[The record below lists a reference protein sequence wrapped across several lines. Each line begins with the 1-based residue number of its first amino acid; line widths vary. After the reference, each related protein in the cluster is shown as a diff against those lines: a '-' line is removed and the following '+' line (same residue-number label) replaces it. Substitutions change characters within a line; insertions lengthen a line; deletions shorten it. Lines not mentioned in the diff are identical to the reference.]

1 MNSYTLN
8 LKPLANKITVEH
20 FEQLCQLN
28 PELKLETNYQG
39 ELIIM
44 SPTGYETGKNNAD
57 LLIQLGIWNRQD
69 QLGVVCDSSTGFILP
84 NGAIR
89 SPDVSWIAQA
99 RVAQFSKEEKA
110 KFLPLTPDFA
120 LELMSPSD
128 QLKTIQAKMTSDPAS
143 SEGARAPVRFIRERA
158 RMQEYRDNGV
168 KLGWLINPQQQQVE
182 IYRPAKPVEVVNQ
195 PSFLSGEDILP
206 NLVIELDFIWQ

>member
-20 FEQLCQLN
+20 FEQLCRLN

-39 ELIIM
+39 ELIII
-44 SPTGYETGKNNAD
+44 SPTGYETGMNNAD
-57 LLIQLGIWNRQD
+57 LLIQLGIWNRQY
-69 QLGVVCDSSTGFILP
+69 QLGIVCDSSTGFILP

-89 SPDVSWIAQA
+89 SPDVSWIAKE
-99 RVAQFSKEEKA
+99 RVAQFSKEEKT

-128 QLKTIQAKMTSDPAS
+128 QLKTTQAKMS
-143 SEGARAPVRFIRERA
+143 
-158 RMQEYRDNGV
+158 EYRDNGV
-168 KLGWLINPQQQQVE
+168 KLAWLINPQQQQVE
-182 IYRPAKPVEVVNQ
+182 IYRSAKSVEVVNQ
-195 PSFLSGEDILP
+195 PSFLSGEEILP
-206 NLVIELDFIWQ
+206 GLIIELDFIWQ

>member
-8 LKPLANKITVEH
+8 LKPLANQITVEH
-20 FEQLCQLN
+20 FEQLCRLN
-28 PELKLETNYQG
+28 PELRLETNNQG

-44 SPTGYETGKNNAD
+44 SPTGYETGMNNAD
-57 LLIQLGIWNRQD
+57 LLIQLGIWNRQYK
-69 QLGVVCDSSTGFILP
+69 LGIVCDSSTGFILP

-110 KFLPLTPDFA
+110 KFLPLPPDFA

-128 QLKTIQAKMTSDPAS
+128 QLKTTQAKVS
-143 SEGARAPVRFIRERA
+143 
-158 RMQEYRDNGV
+158 EYRDNGV
-168 KLGWLINPQQQQVE
+168 KLAWLINPQQQQVE
-182 IYRPAKPVEVVNQ
+182 IYRSDKPVEVVNK
-195 PSFLSGEDILP
+195 PSSLSGEDILP
-206 NLVIELDFIWQ
+206 ELVIELDFIWN

>member
-8 LKPLANKITVEH
+8 LKPLANPITVEH

-28 PELKLETNYQG
+28 PNLRLETNRKG

-44 SPTGYETGKNNAD
+44 SPSEFETGKNNAD
-57 LLIQLGIWNRQD
+57 LLVQFGIWNRQYK
-69 QLGVVCDSSTGFILP
+69 LGIVCDSSTGFILP

-89 SPDVSWIAQA
+89 SPDVSWIAKE
-99 RVAQFSKEEKA
+99 RVAKFSKEEKA

-128 QLKTIQAKMTSDPAS
+128 RLQDIQAKM
-143 SEGARAPVRFIRERA
+143 
-158 RMQEYRDNGV
+158 QEYKDNGV

-182 IYRPAKPVEVVNQ
+182 IFQIAQPIKVIDRPSTLLGEEV
-195 PSFLSGEDILP
+195 LP
-206 NLVIELDFIWQ
+206 DLIIELDFIWE

>member
-8 LKPLANKITVEH
+8 LKPLANQITVEH

-28 PELKLETNYQG
+28 PELRLETNNQG

-44 SPTGYETGKNNAD
+44 SPTGYETGMNNAD
-57 LLIQLGIWNRQD
+57 LLIQLGIWNRQY
-69 QLGVVCDSSTGFILP
+69 QLGIVCDSSTGFILP

-89 SPDVSWIAQA
+89 SPDISWIAQA
-99 RVAQFSKEEKA
+99 RVAQFSKEEKT
-110 KFLPLTPDFA
+110 KFLPLAPDFA

-128 QLKTIQAKMTSDPAS
+128 QLKTTQAKVS
-143 SEGARAPVRFIRERA
+143 
-158 RMQEYRDNGV
+158 EYRDNGV
-168 KLGWLINPQQQQVE
+168 KLAWLINPQQQQVE
-182 IYRPAKPVEVVNQ
+182 IYRLDKPVEVVNK
-195 PSFLSGEDILP
+195 PSSLSGEDILP

>member
-1 MNSYTLN
+1 MNTYTLN
-8 LKPLANKITVEH
+8 LKPLANPITVEH

-28 PELKLETNYQG
+28 PELKLETNSQG

-57 LLIQLGIWNRQD
+57 LIIQLGIWNRQS

-89 SPDVSWIAQA
+89 SPDVSWIAQS
-99 RVAQFSKEEKA
+99 RVANLTKQEKE
-110 KFLPLTPDFA
+110 KFLPLAPDFV
-120 LELMSPSD
+120 LELMSKSD
-128 QLKTIQAKMTSDPAS
+128 RLEFTQAKM
-143 SEGARAPVRFIRERA
+143 
-158 RMQEYRDNGV
+158 QEYQDNGV

-182 IYRPAKPVEVVNQ
+182 IYRLGKPKEILDKPANV
-195 PSFLSGEDILP
+195 SGGDILP
-206 NLVIELDFIWQ
+206 GLIMELDFIW

>member
-28 PELKLETNYQG
+28 PELRLETNYQG

-57 LLIQLGIWNRQD
+57 LLIQLGIWNRQY
-69 QLGVVCDSSTGFILP
+69 QLGIVCDSSTGFILP

-89 SPDVSWIAQA
+89 SPDVSWIANE
-99 RVAQFSKEEKA
+99 RLTRFSKEEQT

-128 QLKTIQAKMTSDPAS
+128 QFKTTQEKMTSDPAS
-143 SEGARAPVRFIRERA
+143 SEGARERA
-158 RMQEYRDNGV
+158 RMREYRDNGV

-182 IYRPAKPVEVVNQ
+182 IYRPDKPTEVVNK
-195 PSFLSGEDILP
+195 PSSLSGEEILP
-206 NLVIELDFIWQ
+206 ELLIELDFIWN

>member
-28 PELKLETNYQG
+28 PELRLETNDQG

-57 LLIQLGIWNRQD
+57 LLIQLGIWNRQY
-69 QLGVVCDSSTGFILP
+69 QLGIVCDSFTGFILP

-89 SPDVSWIAQA
+89 SPDVSWIANE
-99 RVAQFSKEEKA
+99 RLTRFSKEEQT

-128 QLKTIQAKMTSDPAS
+128 QLKTTQAKVS
-143 SEGARAPVRFIRERA
+143 
-158 RMQEYRDNGV
+158 EYRDNGV
-168 KLGWLINPQQQQVE
+168 KLAWLINPQQQQVE
-182 IYRPAKPVEVVNQ
+182 IYRPAKPVEVVNT
-195 PSFLSGEDILP
+195 PSSLSGEDILP
-206 NLVIELDFIWQ
+206 NLIIELDFIWN

>member
-8 LKPLANKITVEH
+8 LKPLANPITVEH

-28 PELKLETNYQG
+28 PDLRLETNDRG
-39 ELIIM
+39 ELIVM
-44 SPTGYETGKNNAD
+44 SPTGFETGRNNAD
-57 LLIQLGIWNRQD
+57 LIVQIGNWNRQYK
-69 QLGVVCDSSTGFILP
+69 LGVVCDSSTGFILP

-89 SPDVSWIAQA
+89 SPDVSWIAKERIA
-99 RVAQFSKEEKA
+99 KFSKQEKA

-128 QLKTIQAKMTSDPAS
+128 LLKTTQAKM
-143 SEGARAPVRFIRERA
+143 
-158 RMQEYRDNGV
+158 QEYIDNGV

-182 IYRPAKPVEVVNQ
+182 IYR
-195 PSFLSGEDILP
+195 SGELKEVLNKPIALSDNDILP
-206 NLVIELDFIWQ
+206 KLIIELDFIWE